1 MRKTRLIMLLV
12 FIVTIFNAK
21 VVFAGTP
28 ITSPIIK
35 DGGVMPYTY
44 EIIGDATNDSIEIL
58 FTSATGFTNVYPIS
72 IQGNY
77 VGTLNSTITNLV
89 VYSNITPIG
98 AFGGVTIG
106 KDTFTTPP
114 AVAPKL
120 IISADEFTITHLIN
134 NAAIEVL
141 GGGSLEVKGKLNIVA
156 STTTTAAL
164 TGISA
169 GNYADTMVFEKDVDI
184 KVSAPSNAYG
194 FTVSTNVGDITFK
207 ENLNIKTISGD
218 IGGSGLA
225 VGGAMKSGSKVLI
238 VGNLTVDV
246 TGRRT
251 YGVLVSTSA
260 GSTRYGK
267 LVVEKDV
274 VINTYGGSSS
284 ALSVQ
289 EGGYVEINGNLIIE
303 VESQEMSSTVYL
315 IGKQQASN
323 YDLSLTVKGN
333 TSVIQTAG
341 ALGYDTSNYGIGMT
355 NVTAVFGTSSTNTT
369 IVRTGGNFAHGM
381 EFASST
387 VTFNSTVDIV
397 TSGNGAVGINILST
411 LNYPNEIVFWAP
423 VEISTVGS
431 VFGSSYYSHGID
443 AKGVANVNFKDTV
456 KIRVSGGSTNAVN
469 LTGTASPASK
479 PTIIFDEAVD
489 ISTSGA
495 VSHGVALNGYAEVW
509 VNGGGVITASGANS
523 YALYYNGTSVTSSYK
538 DVTLS
543 ASNSNIAIANRGNYS
558 HTIPFSG
565 ASKINGN
572 VSNLSN
578 NIAAII
584 TLQLSGTSYWKGG
597 AVQAASASSRIN
609 LELSGSAYWNVAGN
623 YRVDSVVM
631 QSATS
636 QIWFSES
643 TATQFYTATIRSL
656 SSTALGVLKLNVNM
670 AGSGTG
676 DKLRITTASGNYT
689 LEIVNLTS
697 THTAEADELVVIE
710 LTNVPSSL
718 HIALQ
723 NGTNKM
729 FIQGMEYELVE
740 STNRLLWS
748 LKKTGVILSLDPDVL
763 YGLIEI
769 AKAIDTTIS
778 DELLLAKKSVWLV
791 TNYKHQSFRDIGAYD
806 DMKQNI
812 FNLLTGADIA
822 SFNNWNVGAF
832 IGLTLGNQDV
842 GDKIVSTVDVFS
854 LGFNAGYSDNGLN
867 LSGYVRLAN
876 YLHSI
881 KVSDLPELLV
891 EKISVF
897 GVSASVQAIKNLYI
911 ADTGIFFAPK
921 AKISFTHLFGFEH
934 DFNVL
939 TIKGSPVTAFVA
951 WIGARTGIDYV
962 VKDIPMSIYAE
973 AGFIYDT
980 NPQLTI
986 FVDGNEEGT
995 KLDAKRYEFGLGFDI
1010 YPNDSSSFTFE
1021 YKFLTSRNLI
1031 EPIKIKLSAA
1041 TSF

>member
-1 MRKTRLIMLLV
+1 MRKSRLVMLLV
-12 FIVTIFNAK
+12 LIATIFNAK
-21 VVFAGTP
+21 VVFAGTA

-35 DGGVMPYTY
+35 DGGTMTYTY
-44 EIIGDATNDSIEIL
+44 ETIGDATNDSIEIL
-58 FTSATGFTNVYPIS
+58 FTSATGATNVYPIS

-89 VYSNITPIG
+89 VSSNIPPIG

-106 KDTFTTPP
+106 NDTFTTPP
-114 AVAPKL
+114 TVAPKL
-120 IISADEFTITHLIN
+120 IISADEFTITHSIN

-156 STTTTAAL
+156 STTTKAAL

-169 GNYADTMVFEKDVDI
+169 GNYADTMVFEKEVIINVNTPDY
-184 KVSAPSNAYG
+184 AFG

-207 ENLNIKTISGD
+207 ENLHIKTITGSS
-218 IGGSGLA
+218 GGSGLSIA
-225 VGGAMKSGSKVLI
+225 GAMKSGSKVL
-238 VGNLTVDV
+238 VEGNLTVDV
-246 TGRRT
+246 TGFRAH
-251 YGVLVSTSA
+251 GVLVSTSA
-260 GSTRYGK
+260 GSTKYGK
-267 LVVEKDV
+267 LVVEKNV
-274 VINTYGGSSS
+274 VINMHGETYS

-289 EGGYVEINGNLIIE
+289 EGGYVEINGDLTIE
-303 VESQEMSSTVYL
+303 TESQGSSSTVYL
-315 IGKQQASN
+315 IGKYQSSN
-323 YDLSLTVKGN
+323 YDLALKVKGD

-341 ALGYDTSNYGIGMT
+341 TLGYRSAIYGIGAI
-355 NVTAVFGTSSTNTT
+355 NVEAIFGTSSANKT
-369 IVRTGGNFAHGM
+369 IVKTGGIFSHGM

-387 VTFNSTVDIV
+387 VTFNSTVDVSTI
-397 TSGNGAVGINILST
+397 GNGAVGINIISGN
-411 LNYPNEIVFWAP
+411 NYPNEIVFKAP
-423 VEISTVGS
+423 VEVSTSG
-431 VFGSSYYSHGID
+431 GAYYSYYPHGID
-443 AKGVANVNFKDTV
+443 VKGVSNVRFEDTAKV
-456 KIRVSGGSTNAVN
+456 SVSGGSTNAVN

-479 PTIIFDEAVD
+479 PTVIFEKTVN

-495 VSHGVALNGYAEVW
+495 SSHGVALNGYAEVK
-509 VNGGGVITASGANS
+509 VNGGGTIKTSGATS

-538 DVTLS
+538 DIELS
-543 ASNSNIAIANRGNYS
+543 ASSSNIAIASNGNFS

-565 ASKINGN
+565 ASIINGN

-578 NIAAII
+578 NDSAII
-584 TLQLSGTSYWKGG
+584 TLQLSDTSYWKGG
-597 AVQAASASSRIN
+597 AVQNASVRSRIN
-609 LELSGSAYWNVAGN
+609 LELSGSAYWNVTGN
-623 YRVDSVVM
+623 YRVDSVTM

-670 AGSGTG
+670 AGTGNG

-697 THTAEADELVVIE
+697 TPAAEADELVVIE
-710 LTNVPSSL
+710 LTNVPTSL
-718 HIALQ
+718 AITLQ

-740 STNRLLWS
+740 SANQLFWS
-748 LKKTGVILSLDPDVL
+748 LKKTGVIFALNPDVL
-763 YGLIEI
+763 YGLIEV
-769 AKAIDTTIS
+769 AKAIDATIS

-812 FNLLTGADIA
+812 FNLITGADIA

-842 GDKIVSTVDVFS
+842 ADKIVSTVDVFS
-854 LGFNAGYSDNGLN
+854 LGFNAGYSNNGLN
-867 LSGYVRLAN
+867 VSGYVRLAN

-881 KVSDLPELLV
+881 EVSDLPELLV
-891 EKISVF
+891 GRISVF
-897 GVSASVQAIKNLYI
+897 GASASLQAMKNFYI
-911 ADTGIFFAPK
+911 ADTGIFVAPK

-934 DFNVL
+934 DFTVL
-939 TIKGSPVTAFVA
+939 TIKGSPISAFVSWVGLRA
-951 WIGARTGIDYV
+951 GLDYAI
-962 VKDIPMSIYAE
+962 KDIPVSSYME

-1010 YPNDSSSFTFE
+1010 YPSDSTSFTFE
-1021 YKFLTSRNLI
+1021 YKLLASKNLI
-1031 EPIKIKLSAA
+1031 EPIKIKISVT